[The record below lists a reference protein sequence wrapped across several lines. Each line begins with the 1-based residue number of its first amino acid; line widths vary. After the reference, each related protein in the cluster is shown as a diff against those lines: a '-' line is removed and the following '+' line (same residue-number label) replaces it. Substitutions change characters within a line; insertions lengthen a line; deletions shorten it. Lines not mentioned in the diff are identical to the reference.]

1 MGDMRFGIVGAGKM
15 GGEIETMAAR
25 RGHDV
30 VWKLDSRENTGG
42 AGLTRERLSEAD
54 AVFEFTNPGAVVQN
68 LTALARSGAT
78 VVCGTTGW
86 DRELARITDEFRS
99 GGGALVHGAN
109 FSVGVRQFFELAKLA
124 ARLYPAAGYAAYLV
138 EEHHA
143 EKLDAPSGTAR
154 RIAGIVE
161 AESGQTLS
169 IASVRAGTVPGLHR
183 LVFES
188 PEDEVELVH
197 RARGR
202 AGFARGAVWAAERIA
217 GRQGV
222 FEFGELLGTDL
233 FSQPGGEATNEG
245 TAK

>member
-1 MGDMRFGIVGAGKM
+1 MRFGIVGAGKM
-15 GGEIETMAAR
+15 GGEIEAMASR

-30 VWKLDSRENTGG
+30 VWKLGSRENTGG

-54 AVFEFTNPGAVVQN
+54 VVFEFTNPAAAAQN
-68 LTALARSGAT
+68 LSALARAGAT

-86 DRELARITDEFRS
+86 DGELPRIVEEVRS
-99 GGGALVHGAN
+99 GGGALVHAAN
-109 FSVGVRQFFELAKLA
+109 FSVGVRQFFELAKLGA
-124 ARLYPAAGYAAYLV
+124 QLYPSAGYAAYLV

-143 EKLDAPSGTAR
+143 EKRDAPSGTAR
-154 RIAGIVE
+154 RIAAIVE
-161 AESGQTLS
+161 SESGTAPS

-217 GRQGV
+217 GQRGV
-222 FEFGELLGTDL
+222 FEFGQLLG
-233 FSQPGGEATNEG
+233 EARG
-245 TAK
+245 QS

>member
-1 MGDMRFGIVGAGKM
+1 MGGMRFGIVGAGKM

-30 VWKLDSRENTGG
+30 VWKLDSRDNTGG
-42 AGLTRERLSEAD
+42 AGLTRERISEAD
-54 AVFEFTNPGAVVQN
+54 VVFEFTNPGAAAQN

-86 DRELARITDEFRS
+86 DRELPRIADEFRS
-99 GGGALVHGAN
+99 GGGALVHAAN
-109 FSVGVRQFFELAKLA
+109 FSVGVRHFFELAKLA

-143 EKLDAPSGTAR
+143 EKRDAPSGTAR

-161 AESGQTLS
+161 KESGATPP

-222 FEFGELLGTDL
+222 FEFGELLG
-233 FSQPGGEATNEG
+233 EVRE
-245 TAK
+245 